1 MKYKAS
7 LLGLVENLNWT
18 YRIYKEV
25 GKMAVK
31 DQLETVDL
39 KDQIEQRGR
48 GNGFTETA
56 EVREKSELV
65 NYSS

>member
-1 MKYKAS
+1 
-7 LLGLVENLNWT
+7 
-18 YRIYKEV
+18 
-25 GKMAVK
+25 MAVK